1 METIAAILIFALV
14 IASMAVGVIFMRRP
28 ISGTCGGLNNL
39 DGGSGTCGV
48 CGKTAEERQN
58 CRNKKQA

>member
-14 IASMAVGVIFMRRP
+14 IASMSVGVIFMRRP

-39 DGGSGTCGV
+39 DGGNGRCGV

-58 CRNKKQA
+58 CQSKERA